1 MSEPLFMFLAHGVA
15 AETTSYRAGA
25 RHALMLYAKGTDITA
40 ARLVAVAGAASNGWT
55 FVDVQREKEIDAD
68 PSVIDDD
75 VLRSA
80 AEDAVKTGSAIVV
93 YGQELPLD
101 G

>member
-1 MSEPLFMFLAHGVA
+1 MSEPLFMFLAHGIA
-15 AETTSYRAGA
+15 AESTWHRAGA

-40 ARLVAVAGAASNGWT
+40 ARLAAVAEAANKGWT

-68 PSVIDDD
+68 ASVIEDD

-80 AEDAVKTGSAIVV
+80 AEDAVKIGSGIVV
-93 YGQELPLD
+93 YGQELALD